1 MNRLLVIDGA
11 CLFNRFY
18 SKAEPMVI
26 RAEKDINKKN
36 MLCRQMMKQKNGH
49 YIEVLDGVVSQILRI
64 QNHFL
69 ADYLVV
75 VFDKNSQTTFRK
87 LYYAGYKGKRPPK
100 TEAFKDQIL
109 IFKDILDHIGIK
121 TLWSDVYEA
130 DDLAGSVI
138 SQFKYNV
145 DSTFFITADHD
156 WLQLLDD
163 DANVYGL
170 YYQKDEATAESKRQ
184 ALAPICGM
192 NNLFANP
199 TPPMKNQV
207 AYNKKVTLVEEG
219 IYPALIPDLKGL
231 AGDTSDNIPGVKG
244 IGDGTA
250 QKLLR
255 CFQSIESIYNAIDS
269 MQDDEDLYE
278 LEKTLKMY
286 DIPASVLKKLV
297 AGRDY
302 AFACKY
308 LATIVTTIP
317 LGIQLEDM
325 KVRVSENSRNLKAA
339 IDYFEL
345 PSCEGFLVR
354 ENEAMAY

>member
-26 RAEKDINKKN
+26 RAEKDIDKKN

-145 DSTFFITADHD
+145 DSTLFITADHD

-170 YYQKDEATAESKRQ
+170 YYQKDDATAESKRQ

-207 AYNKKVTLVEEG
+207 VYNKKVTLVEEG

-325 KVRVSENSRNLKAA
+325 RVRVGENSRNLKAA

>member
-1 MNRLLVIDGA
+1 M
-11 CLFNRFY
+11 
-18 SKAEPMVI
+18 
-26 RAEKDINKKN
+26 
-36 MLCRQMMKQKNGH
+36 
-49 YIEVLDGVVSQILRI
+49 
-64 QNHFL
+64 
-69 ADYLVV
+69 
-75 VFDKNSQTTFRK
+75 
-87 LYYAGYKGKRPPK
+87 
-100 TEAFKDQIL
+100 
-109 IFKDILDHIGIK
+109 
-121 TLWSDVYEA
+121 
-130 DDLAGSVI
+130 
-138 SQFKYNV
+138 
-145 DSTFFITADHD
+145 
-156 WLQLLDD
+156 
-163 DANVYGL
+163 
-170 YYQKDEATAESKRQ
+170 
-184 ALAPICGM
+184 
-192 NNLFANP
+192 
-199 TPPMKNQV
+199 
-207 AYNKKVTLVEEG
+207 
-219 IYPALIPDLKGL
+219 
-231 AGDTSDNIPGVKG
+231 KG

-325 KVRVSENSRNLKAA
+325 RVRVSENSRNLKAA